1 MDESQIGE
9 EMGRADAQTYQ
20 VTALVEQGWKP
31 VMTGR
36 ARGKLAGVY
45 GNTVFRQY
53 SERKV
58 HELSF
63 KTSLCVRAR
72 DLSFACRVSYY
83 NRHAKGQCVYKVATQ
98 DRGKAREWEAGHR
111 RHMVT
116 HADLYTAVDRR
127 AVDEAVVAGVP
138 GAPADVVN
146 IVVQSPSKRRR
157 RRALTSSP
165 RGGITVSELDE

>member
-1 MDESQIGE
+1 
-9 EMGRADAQTYQ
+9 
-20 VTALVEQGWKP
+20 
-31 VMTGR
+31 
-36 ARGKLAGVY
+36 
-45 GNTVFRQY
+45 
-53 SERKV
+53 
-58 HELSF
+58 
-63 KTSLCVRAR
+63 
-72 DLSFACRVSYY
+72 VSYY

-157 RRALTSSP
+157 RTPTSGP
-165 RGGITVSELDE
+165 RGGITVSELDEYEHNV